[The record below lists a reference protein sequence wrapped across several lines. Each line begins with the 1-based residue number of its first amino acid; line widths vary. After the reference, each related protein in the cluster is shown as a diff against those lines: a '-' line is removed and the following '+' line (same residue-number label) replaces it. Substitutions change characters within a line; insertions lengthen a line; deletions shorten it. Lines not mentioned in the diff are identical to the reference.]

1 MKCLHDLMML
11 IMLIM
16 LLSKPTGEKKNLNV
30 CKKKLEIGMQG
41 SVVKT
46 AKRCVSTGRW
56 ECKGLF
62 KQRNGD

>member
-16 LLSKPTGEKKNLNV
+16 LLSKPTGEKNLNA

-46 AKRCVSTGRW
+46 AKKCVSTGRW
-56 ECKGLF
+56 ECKGLI
-62 KQRNGD
+62 KQRNGG